1 MVKQRK
7 GMIIAVDKG
16 GMCHIFTAEEWA
28 YASIYF
34 STKFSTETIF
44 NINVKNNVDFQKSMS

>member
-1 MVKQRK
+1 MRKIKQRK
-7 GMIIAVDKG
+7 GTVIAVDEKG
-16 GMCHIFTAEEWA
+16 MHHIFTADEWV

-44 NINVKNNVDFQKSMS
+44 NINVKNNC